1 MTTDP
6 RYTVGARV
14 LIVGHTPHTG
24 ESGEVRQVNP
34 VGYLGSWY
42 ANQNIY
48 HLRLD
53 NGTDSIQA
61 EGNLTAVEVK
71 RRRGKR

>member
-1 MTTDP
+1 MTDP

-14 LIVGHTPHTG
+14 LIVGHTTHSG

-42 ANQNIY
+42 VNQNIY

-61 EGNLTAVEVK
+61 EGNLTAAPK
-71 RRRGKR
+71 RKGRR